1 MPYVVLQPLQCVPIK
16 SLKFDSLEQA
26 DMVLAKMDLPESI
39 GMGKSVGEARKK
51 KTMVLMDDIGHVII
65 VWLSEL
71 PMKSYGIDF
80 EKYLD

>member
-1 MPYVVLQPLQCVPIK
+1 
-16 SLKFDSLEQA
+16 
-26 DMVLAKMDLPESI
+26 MVLAKMNLPESI
-39 GMGKSVGEARKK
+39 GMGKSVGEARK

-71 PMKSYGIDF
+71 TMKSYGIDF